1 MKVVVIGAGPCG
13 IMSSIEIKK
22 NHPEYEV
29 VLLEKDTRGIGS
41 RIKVSGN
48 GRCNLGNTNINPK
61 KYNHPN
67 FVEDILSL
75 KEDLFSYFEEG
86 GLGYFSDEEGRIYPL
101 SESSLSVI
109 HVLNNLLTKYGVKVE
124 LGCNVLS
131 IEKQGDKYQ
140 VLCEKTQYFA
150 DKIILSIGGISL
162 NNDKN
167 IYYSLLEDLDVKI
180 TQLNPSLTP
189 IMTSKF
195 DKRLEGKRTK
205 VNVRLFRN
213 GDLVKIEDGELLFK
227 KDGVS
232 GIVMFNMSSYLSR
245 LHVEDYSDY
254 YFIIDLLP
262 KISYHEYLKY
272 RSIDPSLKNILHE
285 DIAREIVNKGIDPK
299 EMLLEIKGLYD
310 FKNSQVTCGGV
321 DLEELNS
328 NLSLKKD
335 NNIFIGGETIDIDG
349 ECGGY
354 NIEFAFLSGI
364 KIGRSFNE

>member
-22 NHPEYEV
+22 NNPEYQV
-29 VLLEKDTRGIGS
+29 ILLEKDSRSIGS
-41 RIKVSGN
+41 RIKVTGN
-48 GRCNLGNTNINPK
+48 GRCNLGNSNINEK
-61 KYNHPN
+61 KYNHSL
-67 FVEDILSL
+67 FVRDIISL
-75 KEDLFSYFEEG
+75 KEDLFSYLNEG
-86 GLGYFSDEEGRIYPL
+86 GLGYFTDEEGRIYPL

-254 YFIIDLLP
+254 NFIID
-262 KISYHEYLKY
+262 
-272 RSIDPSLKNILHE
+272 
-285 DIAREIVNKGIDPK
+285 
-299 EMLLEIKGLYD
+299 
-310 FKNSQVTCGGV
+310 
-321 DLEELNS
+321 
-328 NLSLKKD
+328 
-335 NNIFIGGETIDIDG
+335 
-349 ECGGY
+349 
-354 NIEFAFLSGI
+354 
-364 KIGRSFNE
+364 

>member
-22 NHPEYEV
+22 NNPDYEV
-29 VLLEKDTRGIGS
+29 ILLDKDTRSIGS

-48 GRCNLGNTNINPK
+48 GRCNLGNININEK
-61 KYNHPN
+61 KYNN
-67 FVEDILSL
+67 SDFVKDILLL
-75 KEDLFSYFEEG
+75 KEDLFKYLDEG

-101 SESSLSVI
+101 SESSISVI
-109 HVLNNLLTKYGVKVE
+109 HVLNNLLDKYKVKVE
-124 LGCNVLS
+124 LGVNVSS
-131 IEKQGDKYQ
+131 IRKEGNKYR
-140 VLCEKTQYFA
+140 VLCENTEYLV
-150 DKIILSIGGISL
+150 DKLVIAIGGISL
-162 NNDKN
+162 NNN
-167 IYYSLLEDLDVKI
+167 ASLYHKL
-180 TQLNPSLTP
+180 LNDINVNVTPLSPSLTP
-189 IMTSKF
+189 IITSKF
-195 DKRLEGKRTK
+195 DKRLEGKRCK
-205 VNVRLFRN
+205 VNVRLFN
-213 GDLVKIEDGELLFK
+213 EGTLVKIEDGELLFK

-232 GIVMFNMSSYLSR
+232 GIVMFNMSSYLAR
-245 LHVEDYSDY
+245 QHLDDYSSY
-254 YFIIDLLP
+254 YFLIDLLP

-272 RSIDPSLKNILHE
+272 RSIDPSLKNIMHE

-299 EMLLEIKGLYD
+299 EMLLEIRGLYD

-321 DLEELNS
+321 KVEDLNS
-328 NLSLKKD
+328 NLSLKND